1 MVFSAEETK
10 SMHDMLRPPKRC
22 PQRPPPTSGRM
33 DEGSRIKDFPF
44 SSVQRFFK
52 AKKGVMQKTLSQRLK
67 RATKTCELL
76 GNIMLQNELE
86 SEFVRFITHVQ
97 TCLATRQLRE

>member
-1 MVFSAEETK
+1 
-10 SMHDMLRPPKRC
+10 
-22 PQRPPPTSGRM
+22 
-33 DEGSRIKDFPF
+33 
-44 SSVQRFFK
+44 
-52 AKKGVMQKTLSQRLK
+52 MQKTLSQRLK
-67 RATKTCELL
+67 RATKTCSLL